1 MKQKVYRADCVEC
14 GDSFHFF
21 FKTSEQNKDRLSE
34 MGKEIASRWGSH
46 CTQVI
51 EVTNGLPS
59 DFDLS
64 VWDADKK
71 KGLK

>member
-1 MKQKVYRADCVEC
+1 MKQKVYRADCVEYE
-14 GDSFHFF
+14 DSFHFF
-21 FKTSEQNKDRLSE
+21 FKTAERDKDKLSE
-34 MGKEIASRWGSH
+34 IGRAIASRWGSH

-51 EVTNGLPS
+51 EVTNGVPS
-59 DFDLS
+59 EHHIS